1 MGSICIT
8 QYFALSKVSTLY
20 AGPFIL
26 KSPTN
31 CLIKGGNNEKANTA
45 DQEVVVI
52 GPYSASNQ
60 CNRKSSE
67 KCFRY
72 LCLVNDNDKFHFISF
87 VRRWTV
93 CVLKHQF
100 TACVKLYVP
109 PLQKSDT
116 FVRCFFFVYS
126 REKKGKL
133 TPCKEALS
141 VLDWTWNLSI

>member
-1 MGSICIT
+1 MILDLDVISVPYVMTAKFRSDSCWFKLPTVLLIKSIVGSISIA
-8 QYFALSKVSTLY
+8 QYFALNKVSTLY
-20 AGPFIL
+20 AGPLIL

-31 CLIKGGNNEKANTA
+31 CMIKGGNNEKANTA

-87 VRRWTV
+87 VRR
-93 CVLKHQF
+93 
-100 TACVKLYVP
+100 
-109 PLQKSDT
+109 
-116 FVRCFFFVYS
+116 
-126 REKKGKL
+126 
-133 TPCKEALS
+133 
-141 VLDWTWNLSI
+141 

>member
-45 DQEVVVI
+45 DQEVIVI

-72 LCLVNDNDKFHFISF
+72 LCLVNDNDKFHFICKK
-87 VRRWTV
+87 VNCL
-93 CVLKHQF
+93 CVEAPVHCLCKTLCSTSTEIRHIC
-100 TACVKLYVP
+100 AV
-109 PLQKSDT
+109 
-116 FVRCFFFVYS
+116 FFFSCTVV
-126 REKKGKL
+126 KK
-133 TPCKEALS
+133 KES
-141 VLDWTWNLSI
+141 

>member
-8 QYFALSKVSTLY
+8 QYFALNKVSTLY
-20 AGPFIL
+20 ASPFIL

-87 VRRWTV
+87 VRR
-93 CVLKHQF
+93 
-100 TACVKLYVP
+100 
-109 PLQKSDT
+109 
-116 FVRCFFFVYS
+116 
-126 REKKGKL
+126 
-133 TPCKEALS
+133 
-141 VLDWTWNLSI
+141 

>member
-8 QYFALSKVSTLY
+8 QYFALNKVSTLY

-31 CLIKGGNNEKANTA
+31 CMIKGGNNEKANTA

-72 LCLVNDNDKFHFISF
+72 LCLVNDNDKFHSISF
-87 VRRWTV
+87 VRRCTV

-100 TACVKLYVP
+100 AVCVKLYVP
-109 PLQKSDT
+109 PVQISDT
-116 FVRCFFFVYS
+116 FVQFYFFFSCTIV
-126 REKKGKL
+126 KKKIVD
-133 TPCKEALS
+133 AL
-141 VLDWTWNLSI
+141 